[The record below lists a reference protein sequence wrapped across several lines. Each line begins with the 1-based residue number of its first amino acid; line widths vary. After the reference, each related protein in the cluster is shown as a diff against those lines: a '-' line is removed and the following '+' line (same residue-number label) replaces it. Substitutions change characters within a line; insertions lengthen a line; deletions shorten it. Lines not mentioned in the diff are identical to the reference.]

1 MLALLRIITLFV
13 YFILINTL
21 LLLFFLTRPFH
32 HNSVALAGKWYAS
45 MAKIMGLT
53 VIVQNREII
62 DPKQTYVCIANH
74 QNSFDLMIVCKAA
87 FDGVVTVGKKSLKWI
102 PFFGQLYYLSG
113 NIMID
118 RNNSGRARDTLK
130 LTVKKILDGNFSVW
144 FFPEG
149 TRSNDRG
156 LLPFK
161 TGAFRIAEET
171 DKPILMICASDTH
184 KQIKWN
190 RWDNG
195 TVLIRFYEPERLD
208 ESKDIKQWTKYFHN
222 QMKQRLIELNETAD
236 TYNHT
241 VQPKSK
247 RDV

>member
-1 MLALLRIITLFV
+1 VLALLRIITLLM
-13 YFILINTL
+13 YFIVINTL
-21 LLLFFLTRPFH
+21 LILIFLARPFH
-32 HNSVALAGKWYAS
+32 RNNVAIGGLWYAS

-62 DPKQTYVCIANH
+62 DSQQTYVCIANH
-74 QNSFDLMIVCKAA
+74 QNSFDLMTVCKAA
-87 FDGVVTVGKKSLKWI
+87 FNGVVTVGKKSLKWI
-102 PFFGQLYYLSG
+102 PFFGQIYYLSG

-118 RNNSGRARDTLK
+118 RKNSGRARDTLK
-130 LTVKKILDGNFSVW
+130 LTVKKILEGNFSVW

-149 TRSNDRG
+149 TRSYGRG

-171 DKPILMICASDTH
+171 NKPILMICASETH
-184 KQIKWN
+184 DKIQWN

-208 ESKDIKQWTKYFHN
+208 ETKDIKQWATYFHAK
-222 QMKQRLIELNETAD
+222 MEQRVAELTIAANT
-236 TYNHT
+236 HHQP
-241 VQPKSK
+241 VQSK
-247 RDV
+247 TKRGV

>member
-1 MLALLRIITLFV
+1 VLALLRIITLFV
-13 YFILINTL
+13 YFVLINTL
-21 LLLFFLTRPFH
+21 LILVFLARPFH
-32 HNSVALAGKWYAS
+32 RNNVAIGGLWYAS
-45 MAKIMGLT
+45 MAKIMGLN
-53 VIVQNREII
+53 VIVQNRDMI

-74 QNSFDLMIVCKAA
+74 QNSFDLMTVCKAA

-102 PFFGQLYYLSG
+102 PFFGQIYYLSG

-118 RNNSGRARDTLK
+118 RQNSGKARDTLK
-130 LTVKKILDGNFSVW
+130 LTAKKILEGNFSVW

-149 TRSNDRG
+149 TRSYGRG

-171 DKPILMICASDTH
+171 DKPILMICASETH
-184 KQIKWN
+184 EQIKWN
-190 RWDNG
+190 RWNNG

-208 ESKDIKQWTKYFHN
+208 ESKDIKQWSKYFHDK
-222 QMKQRLIELNETAD
+222 MEQRLVELTEAAD

>member
-1 MLALLRIITLFV
+1 VLALLRIITLFV

-74 QNSFDLMIVCKAA
+74 QNSFDLMTVCKAA

-130 LTVKKILDGNFSVW
+130 LTVKRILDGNFSVW

-149 TRSNDRG
+149 TRSNGQG

-171 DKPILMICASDTH
+171 DKPILMICASNTH

-195 TVLIRFYEPERLD
+195 TVLIRFYEPELLD
-208 ESKDIKQWTKYFHN
+208 ESKDIKQWTMYFHN

-241 VQPKSK
+241 VQLKSK

>member
-1 MLALLRIITLFV
+1 MLAILRIITLFV
-13 YFILINTL
+13 YFILMNTL
-21 LLLFFLTRPFH
+21 LLLIFITRPFH

-45 MAKIMGLT
+45 MATIMGVK
-53 VIVQNREII
+53 VIVQNRDVI

-74 QNSFDLMIVCKAA
+74 QNSFDLMTVCKAA

-102 PFFGQLYYLSG
+102 PVFGQIYYLSG

-118 RNNSGRARDTLK
+118 RQNSGRARDTLK
-130 LTVKKILDGNFSVW
+130 LTAKKILEGNFSVW

-149 TRSNDRG
+149 TRSYGRG

-171 DKPILMICASDTH
+171 DKPVLMICASDTH
-184 KQIKWN
+184 NQIKWN

-208 ESKDIKQWTKYFHN
+208 ESKDIKQWTTYFHET
-222 QMKQRLIELNETAD
+222 MKQRLVELTNETN

-241 VQPKSK
+241 VQSKSK
-247 RDV
+247 RDL